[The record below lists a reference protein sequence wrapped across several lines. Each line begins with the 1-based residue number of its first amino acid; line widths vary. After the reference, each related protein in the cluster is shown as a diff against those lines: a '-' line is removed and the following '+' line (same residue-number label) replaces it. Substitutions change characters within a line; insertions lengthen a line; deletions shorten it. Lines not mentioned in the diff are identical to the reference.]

1 MPFWLK
7 STPRT
12 AAGFRERAQFFRQWL
27 NPFFAFFGLLFASL
41 IGLMRAGETGAF
53 FWAGVGLW
61 GAVLL
66 AIVELSRRAY
76 NDIIRYDHCESEEK
90 Q

>member
-27 NPFFAFFGLLFASL
+27 NPLFALLMLLSAS
-41 IGLMRAGETGAF
+41 IVGLMRAGEIGAF

-76 NDIIRYDHCESEEK
+76 NDIIRYGHCESEEK

>member
-1 MPFWLK
+1 M
-7 STPRT
+7 
-12 AAGFRERAQFFRQWL
+12 
-27 NPFFAFFGLLFASL
+27 LLSAS
-41 IGLMRAGETGAF
+41 IVGLMRADEIGSF
-53 FWAGVGLW
+53 FWAGAGLW

-66 AIVELSRRAY
+66 AIIELSRRAY

>member
-7 STPRT
+7 TTPQT

-27 NPFFAFFGLLFASL
+27 NPLFALLMLLSASMV
-41 IGLMRAGETGAF
+41 GLMRAGEIGAF

-66 AIVELSRRAY
+66 AIIELSRRAY
-76 NDIIRYDHCESEEK
+76 NDIIRYDHCKS
-90 Q
+90 

>member
-27 NPFFAFFGLLFASL
+27 NPLFALLVLLSAS
-41 IGLMRAGETGAF
+41 IVGLVRADEVSAF

-66 AIVELSRRAY
+66 AVVELSRRAY

>member
-1 MPFWLK
+1 MK
-7 STPRT
+7 
-12 AAGFRERAQFFRQWL
+12 L
-27 NPFFAFFGLLFASL
+27 NFIICHPGRGRRG
-41 IGLMRAGETGAF
+41 IGAF

-66 AIVELSRRAY
+66 IIVELSRRAY

>member
-1 MPFWLK
+1 MKLNFIICH
-7 STPRT
+7 PRQ
-12 AAGFRERAQFFRQWL
+12 GRW
-27 NPFFAFFGLLFASL
+27 G
-41 IGLMRAGETGAF
+41 IGSF

-66 AIVELSRRAY
+66 IIVELSRRAY

>member
-27 NPFFAFFGLLFASL
+27 NSFLAFFGLLFASL
-41 IGLMRAGETGAF
+41 IGLIRAGEVGAF

-66 AIVELSRRAY
+66 VIIELSRRAY